1 MRRRRHAEIGGAGLA
16 GLTLAT
22 ALAHRGWSV
31 RVHERAPHLRDIGV
45 GTSIWENGHR
55 ALHEVGALEEV
66 ESYGTRILRAELI
79 DHRLRALRVQFFNDT
94 DDRALVVLRV
104 DHHRALVNAARK
116 AGVDIVTGSP
126 VKGAAPAGKLIL
138 ESGECVS
145 ADLVAGCDG
154 INSRIRESL
163 GLGEE
168 TGYVTEAWTGRTT
181 VPRESRPEFEINQN
195 FWSGHRRCGILSCG
209 DVNYIYFCAP
219 EHCPHNAEERKSRFL
234 DKAVWTQAFPHL
246 EDNFRRVDAGV
257 IWNRYSN
264 IRCRAWSAGRAAI
277 VGDSAHGMPPLL
289 AQGSGC
295 AMANAV
301 ALAESVTDDV
311 DIPSALQAWEKRE
324 RPVTDITQR
333 WAVLSLVM
341 SKRWPLNLIDMR
353 SELMADAY
361 ASPALMDHYFS
372 AARHIVKVQPRIPD
386 IASSVASDHGIG

>member
-1 MRRRRHAEIGGAGLA
+1 MGRIERHAEIAGAGLA

-22 ALAHRGWSV
+22 ALAQRGWTV

-55 ALHEVGALEEV
+55 ALDEVGALEEV
-66 ESYGTRILRAELI
+66 KSYGTKIVSAELI
-79 DHRLRALRVQFFNDT
+79 DHRLRALRVQVFNDT
-94 DDRALVVLRV
+94 NDRALVVLRV
-104 DHHRALVNAARK
+104 DHHRALVNAARRT
-116 AGVDIVTGSP
+116 GVDIVTGSP
-126 VKGAAPAGKLIL
+126 VKEADPAGKLFL

-145 ADLVAGCDG
+145 ADLVVGCDG
-154 INSRIRESL
+154 VNSKVRDSL

-181 VPRESRPEFEINQN
+181 VPREIRPEFEINQN

-209 DVNYIYFCAP
+209 DVNYIYVCAP
-219 EHCPHNAEERKSRFL
+219 EHCPHNPEERNSKSL
-234 DKAVWTQAFPHL
+234 NKALWIKAFPHL
-246 EDNFRRVDAGV
+246 EDKLHRIDSEVV
-257 IWNRYSN
+257 WNRYSN

-301 ALAESVTDDV
+301 ALAESVKDDV
-311 DIPSALQAWEKRE
+311 DIPSALAAWEKRE

-333 WAVLSLVM
+333 WAVLSLLLA
-341 SKRWPLNLIDMR
+341 KRWPLDLIDMR
-353 SELMADAY
+353 SEIMAEAF
-361 ASPALMDHYFS
+361 ASPGLMEHYFS
-372 AARHIVKVQPRIPD
+372 AARHIVKVQPRISEL
-386 IASSVASDHGIG
+386 ASPVV